1 MCATIL
7 TDGLNGGNDQVAR
20 DDLSDLCRPSGPTS
34 KSLLQFANEDV
45 TKRCRNKKSVQ
56 CHLYST
62 CVHLGA
68 CEGMNEEWCIFGGLW
83 DGGVG
88 QVGTEHLLKEAKCP
102 FREGVRT
109 GNKKLKRE

>member
-1 MCATIL
+1 M
-7 TDGLNGGNDQVAR
+7 NGGSDQIAR

-45 TKRCRNKKSVQ
+45 TKRCRNKEPIQ

-62 CVHLGA
+62 CVDLCA
-68 CEGMNEEWCIFGGLW
+68 SEGMKEEWCIFGRLW
-83 DGGVG
+83 DRGVG

-102 FREGVRT
+102 FREGVST
-109 GNKKLKRE
+109 GNKKLKQR

>member
-1 MCATIL
+1 MYATIL
-7 TDGLNGGNDQVAR
+7 TDGLNGSNDQVAR
-20 DDLSDLCRPSGPTS
+20 DDLPDLCRPSGPTS
-34 KSLLQFANEDV
+34 KGLLQFANEDV
-45 TKRCRNKKSVQ
+45 TKRCRNKESVQ

-68 CEGMNEEWCIFGGLW
+68 SEGMKEEWCIFGRLW
-83 DGGVG
+83 DRGVG

-109 GNKKLKRE
+109 LKRK